1 MWKQKSTLFQN
12 KYQSFSKFWVFFW
25 EQQILSL
32 MSQITCVLYQILLAW
47 LFKSCGDRA
56 PIPLKNSEIVN
67 KRNNK
72 KQNVKISGNILV
84 QLIHF
89 LQQLQNFYKEV
100 FKLFSFIV
108 NKRNNKQQNV
118 KISGN
123 VLVQLFRS
131 FCSIY
136 KIFTK
141 KFLNYSVSTREQ
153 VFPLKKYHQ
162 RWK

>member
-1 MWKQKSTLFQN
+1 
-12 KYQSFSKFWVFFW
+12 
-25 EQQILSL
+25 

-47 LFKSCGDRA
+47 LFKSCGDNA

-67 KRNNK
+67 R
-72 KQNVKISGNILV
+72 
-84 QLIHF
+84 
-89 LQQLQNFYKEV
+89 
-100 FKLFSFIV
+100 
-108 NKRNNKQQNV
+108 RNNKQQNV

-136 KIFTK
+136 KMFTK
-141 KFLNYSVSTREQ
+141 KLLNYSVSTREQ

-162 RWK
+162 RWKQHRAKNCLYTAYAVSSGFELFITMRFDFFVIIRPESDHCLLLSCWQQFVADLEAEVWS